1 MAFDA
6 KYIFPIDQN
15 ARAAVGV
22 NLPFSGNSVFTPNF
36 TTKDAIRYNLI
47 NFCLTNTGE
56 RPLNPNFG
64 ANLRQKLFEQV
75 SGKTLAGIEDSF
87 GELIKTYFPF
97 VIVDELTVQ
106 GYADSNVILITL
118 KYSVQDT
125 GITDTISLEFI

>member
-6 KYIFPIDQN
+6 RYIFPIDQN

-87 GELIKTYFPF
+87 GELIKTYFPN
-97 VIVDELTVQ
+97 I
-106 GYADSNVILITL
+106 NILL
-118 KYSVQDT
+118 
-125 GITDTISLEFI
+125 

>member
-1 MAFDA
+1 MAFNA
-6 KYIFPIDQN
+6 RYIFPIDQN

-22 NLPFSGNSVFTPNF
+22 NLPFSGNAVFTPNF

-64 ANLRQKLFEQV
+64 ANLRQKVFEQI
-75 SGKTLAGIEDSF
+75 STNTLTGLEDYM
-87 GELIKTYFPF
+87 GELIKNYFPF
-97 VIVDELTVQ
+97 VIIDELLVE
-106 GYADSNVILITL
+106 GYADSNTILITI

>member
-1 MAFDA
+1 MAYNA
-6 KYIFPIDQN
+6 RYIFPIDVN
-15 ARAAVGV
+15 ARAAVGI
-22 NLPFSGNSVFTPNF
+22 NLPFSGNAVFTPNF

-64 ANLRQKLFEQV
+64 ANLRQKLFEQI
-75 SGKTLAGIEDSF
+75 SARTLNGIEDQF

-97 VIVDELTVQ
+97 IIVEELLVE
-106 GYADSNVILITL
+106 GFADSNAILITL

-125 GITDTISLEFI
+125 GITDEISLEFL